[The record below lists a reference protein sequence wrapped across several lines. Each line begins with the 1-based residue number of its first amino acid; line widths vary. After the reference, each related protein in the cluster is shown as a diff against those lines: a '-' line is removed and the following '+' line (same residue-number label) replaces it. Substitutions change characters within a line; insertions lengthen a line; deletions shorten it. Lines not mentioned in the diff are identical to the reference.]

1 MKPGWFGP
9 RKLGFGIT
17 PKSWQGWAV
26 IGVLTVLLVL
36 AVRYC
41 SQPLQAATG
50 LSGKLVNTGFGIV
63 WLAALLGIAALTY
76 VDDRD
81 PRDRK

>member
-9 RKLGFGIT
+9 KRVGVGVS

-26 IGVLTVLLVL
+26 IVVLTALLIL
-36 AVRYC
+36 AHRYC
-41 SQPLQAATG
+41 SRPLQVATG
-50 LSGKLVNTGFGIV
+50 LPGPLVNAGLAV
-63 WLAALLGIAALTY
+63 WLAVLLGIAALTY

-81 PRDRK
+81 PPDRK

>member
-9 RKLGFGIT
+9 KGSGFGVT

-26 IGVLTVLLVL
+26 TIVSIALLIL

-41 SQPLQAATG
+41 SRPLQAATG
-50 LSGKLVNTGFGIV
+50 LPGHLVNAGMGIV
-63 WLAALLGIAALTY
+63 WLAVLLGIAALTY

>member
-1 MKPGWFGP
+1 
-9 RKLGFGIT
+9 
-17 PKSWQGWAV
+17 V
-26 IGVLTVLLVL
+26 IAVLTVLLVL

-41 SQPLQAATG
+41 SIPVQAATG
-50 LSGKLVNTGFGIV
+50 LSAKLVNTGFSVV
-63 WLAALLGIAALTY
+63 WLAILLGIAALTY

>member
-9 RKLGFGIT
+9 RKYGFGIS
-17 PKSWQGWAV
+17 PRSWQGWV
-26 IGVLTVLLVL
+26 VTIVLIALLIL
-36 AVRYC
+36 AIRYC
-41 SQPLQAATG
+41 SRPLQTATSLPG
-50 LSGKLVNTGFGIV
+50 LLVNAGMGIV
-63 WLAALLGIAALTY
+63 WLAVLLGIAALTY